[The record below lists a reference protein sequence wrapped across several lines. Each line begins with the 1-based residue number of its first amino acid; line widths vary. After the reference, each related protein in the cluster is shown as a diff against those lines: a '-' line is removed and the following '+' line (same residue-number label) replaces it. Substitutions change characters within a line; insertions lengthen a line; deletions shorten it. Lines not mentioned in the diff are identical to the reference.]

1 MSLGGVW
8 SFLLFLLG
16 VYLALGL
23 LLFLSQSRLLYYP
36 NLPSRAVVATPARI
50 GLAYEEVAL
59 VASDGV
65 RLHGW
70 FLPAGEEAR
79 GVLLFFHG
87 NAGNISH
94 RLDSLRI
101 FHDLGLA
108 VLIFDYRGYGQ
119 SEGKVT
125 EEGTY
130 LDAEA
135 AWRHL
140 TEARRIPEHEIVL
153 FGRSLGAAV
162 ATHLAV
168 RQRPKALILESSFT
182 SVPDLAAKYYRIFP
196 VRWLARYRYDAR
208 TDLGAVVCPVLIV
221 HSHDDEIIPVAHG
234 RALYEAAREPKA
246 FLELRGGHNDGFL
259 ASGRSYTEGLD
270 AFLGKH
276 LDEQA
281 P

>member
-1 MSLGGVW
+1 MSLGGIW
-8 SFLLFLLG
+8 SFVIFVLG

-23 LLFLSQSRLLYYP
+23 LLFFTQSRLLYYP
-36 NLPSRAVVATPARI
+36 NLPSRAVVATPAHI

-59 VASDGV
+59 VAEDGV
-65 RLHGW
+65 GLHGW
-70 FLPAGEEAR
+70 FLPAAGESR

-101 FHDLGLA
+101 LHDLGLA

-119 SEGKVT
+119 SQGRVS

-140 TEARRIPEHEIVL
+140 SEVRGIAENEIVL

-162 ATHLAV
+162 AAHLAASH
-168 RQRPKALILESSFT
+168 RPKALIMESSFT
-182 SVPDLAAKYYRIFP
+182 SVPDLAASYYRIFP
-196 VRWLARYRYDAR
+196 VRWL
-208 TDLGAVVCPVLIV
+208 T
-221 HSHDDEIIPVAHG
+221 
-234 RALYEAAREPKA
+234 
-246 FLELRGGHNDGFL
+246 
-259 ASGRSYTEGLD
+259 RSSR
-270 AFLGKH
+270 
-276 LDEQA
+276 
-281 P
+281 